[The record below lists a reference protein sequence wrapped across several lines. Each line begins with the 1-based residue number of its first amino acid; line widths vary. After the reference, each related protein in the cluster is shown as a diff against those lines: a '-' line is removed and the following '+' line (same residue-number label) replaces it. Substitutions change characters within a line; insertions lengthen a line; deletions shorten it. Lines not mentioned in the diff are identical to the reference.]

1 MIAPRNLIAAPSCR
15 LFCLLLLVAMGTL
28 KAGEVPRDRAYPME
42 AVLVPLNEKGKLQQ
56 YLDTHG
62 AVRLEPGGDYLAGGL
77 PTLRI
82 RSGYRLYGLSNNI
95 PDTIIEPGTT
105 GAVLS
110 YVHGKITFPPS
121 SDPTK
126 LNLFRRTTYCNFVI
140 NGATLEDNLFLDVA
154 FCIINADHSTSGFMR
169 NNRFIRFQS
178 HGGNPM
184 LTIRGDP
191 QQRSSGN
198 VFLWVNLLGPP
209 DKVTYFDNLPDLTL
223 LHVDCESYSTAGQP
237 SINTGPMG
245 HLTIFGSTGALQTGR
260 TIDTKAKSLWLH
272 GHSLSTAV
280 KPSVV
285 LGKDTTALLVHNP
298 DVMELKRDGSRTV
311 RLFNDTMNKNTVE
324 VDGAVVPTEQSG
336 EGLLSALKD
345 CLPATKSVAWESPAF
360 APPPDPAGAKW
371 EVGLEKRKSQRE
383 EIQKLLDTIK
393 HVILPPGTYYLDGPL
408 KLGKGQSLVGSG
420 MDKTVLISLDRNK
433 DLILDDGTGR
443 MILTDLTL
451 QGGRHGIYHTWSTGP
466 NLQVV
471 DTCISHVTIRSMS
484 KAGLCF
490 EHIYGWDNNFVD
502 FVNFVDCPIGIQQLA
517 TNFGTAENQSLTYM
531 DKCVFYQCQ
540 FIRCGKALDLQAR
553 RASGGNLWVNCLF
566 QDSKDCAATMIN
578 HSPATFANCDF
589 TNNAGDPVVGTNGH
603 LFVIGC
609 RFTADTAKAVDLI
622 DGFSVSAEGSLF
634 ESGSSSNTVVTS
646 FTPGWVDISI
656 DFNKKMMAK
665 RGFFFYNCTTKIP
678 VGDAFRNGLVYNSIF
693 AKDPALS
700 RKAVMVN
707 DGKPLVLLGTP
718 SEPVER
724 LLVGSTLPYSLVSEY
739 TPSPSAKPEKRKKK

>member
-1 MIAPRNLIAAPSCR
+1 MLVTRTLLVVPLSVWCLLLCLLASLSAGEAPRN
-15 LFCLLLLVAMGTL
+15 
-28 KAGEVPRDRAYPME
+28 RAYPAE
-42 AVLVPLNEKGKLQQ
+42 AFLVPLSEKGKLQQ
-56 YLDTHG
+56 YLDMYG
-62 AVRLEPGGDYLAGGL
+62 AVRLEPGGDYLAGGIQ
-77 PTLRI
+77 TLRI

-110 YVHGKITFPPS
+110 YIHGKITFPPS
-121 SDPTK
+121 SEVTK
-126 LNLFRRTTYCNFVI
+126 NNLFRRTTYCNIVI
-140 NGATLEDNLFLDVA
+140 NGASLEENLFLDVA
-154 FCIINADHSTSGFMR
+154 FCVINADHSTSGFMR

-237 SINTGPMG
+237 SIHTGPMG
-245 HLTIFGSTGALQTGR
+245 HLTVFGSTGALQTGR
-260 TIDTKAKSLWLH
+260 TIDTQAKSLWLH

-285 LGKDTTALLVHNP
+285 LGKDTSALLVHNP
-298 DVMELKRDGSRTV
+298 DVMEVKRDGSKTV

-324 VDGAVVPTEQSG
+324 VDGTVVAVEQSG
-336 EGLLSALKD
+336 EGLLGALKN
-345 CLPATKSVAWESPAF
+345 CLPATKSVAWEVPAF

-371 EVGLEKRKSQRE
+371 DVGLDKKKSQRE
-383 EIQKLLDTIK
+383 ELQKLLDTVK
-393 HVILPPGTYYLDGPL
+393 HVVLPPGTYYLDGPL

-420 MDKTVLISLDRNK
+420 MDKTVLISLDKEK
-433 DLILDDGTGR
+433 DLIMDDGTGR

-451 QGGRHGIYHTWSTGP
+451 QGGRYGIYHTWTTGP

-471 DTCISHVTIRSMS
+471 DLCISHVTIRSMS

-502 FVNFVDCPIGIQQLA
+502 FVNFVDCPIGIRQLA

-566 QDSKDCAATMIN
+566 QDSTECAATMIN

-589 TNNAGDPVVGTNGH
+589 IGNAGAPVIGTNGH

-609 RFTADTAKAVDLI
+609 RFTADTAKAIDLI
-622 DGFSVSAEGSLF
+622 DGFSVSAEGCTFDPGS
-634 ESGSSSNTVVTS
+634 SGSTVVTS
-646 FTPGWVDISI
+646 FTPGWIDISI
-656 DFNKKMMAK
+656 DFNKQMMAK
-665 RGFFFYNCTTKIP
+665 RGFFFYNCTSRMP
-678 VGDAFRNGLVYNSIF
+678 VGDAFQNGLVYNSIF
-693 AKDPALS
+693 TKEPVLS
-700 RKAVMVN
+700 RKAVMVSG
-707 DGKPLVLLGTP
+707 GKPMVLLNTP

-724 LLVGSTLPYSLVSEY
+724 LLVGSILPYPLVSEF
-739 TPSPSAKPEKRKKK
+739 TPSASSKPEKRKKK